1 MRAAAMSN
9 TYIAAGLALL
19 PVAFVIAMAMR
30 ERRPWRHQ
38 LRQIRELPEVSRT
51 QNDAISLENPR
62 G

>member
-1 MRAAAMSN
+1 MSN
-9 TYIAAGLALL
+9 TYIATGLALL